1 MFSMFFGF
9 SGTLSRLS
17 FSTLVGSNAASMW
30 AFVALGKPGAETK
43 GQRIRFTVN
52 EHSQGAHSCDEM
64 ARGYRQNAGRIYA
77 CGVTTLH

>member
-1 MFSMFFGF
+1 
-9 SGTLSRLS
+9 
-17 FSTLVGSNAASMW
+17 
-30 AFVALGKPGAETK
+30 LGKPGAETK